1 MDEFLAAEGAFGG
14 VLEARVKKLL
24 PGWLEIMQ
32 LAHDGDNARKEENTL
47 FKEYEE

>member
-1 MDEFLAAEGAFGG
+1 MNSWLLKELSVAS
-14 VLEARVKKLL
+14 LKLKVKKLL
-24 PGWLEIMQ
+24 PGWLEIIQ